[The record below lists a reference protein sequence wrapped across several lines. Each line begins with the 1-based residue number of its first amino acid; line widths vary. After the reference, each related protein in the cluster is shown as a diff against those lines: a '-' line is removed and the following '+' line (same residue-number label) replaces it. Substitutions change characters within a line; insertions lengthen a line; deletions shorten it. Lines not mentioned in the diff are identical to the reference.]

1 MTKSLQSLNQTIN
14 KKWHVG
20 IKHNQY
26 HLVIWAKV
34 CDPLPSGG
42 LAIRSLRCF
51 NKHYLGSGCGG
62 LGLRGMCCGGG

>member
-1 MTKSLQSLNQTIN
+1 MTKSLQYLNQTIN

-26 HLVIWAKV
+26 HRVIWAKV

-42 LAIRSLRCF
+42 LAIRSLRRF
-51 NKHYLGSGCGG
+51 NKHY
-62 LGLRGMCCGGG
+62 

>member
-42 LAIRSLRCF
+42 LAIRSLRRF
-51 NKHYLGSGCGG
+51 NKHY
-62 LGLRGMCCGGG
+62 